1 MPATHPSHALTR
13 NPGVTLQTVTQAPP
27 GDGKASDKG
36 DPRMSLHRLLLVED
50 DIDMAAM
57 LAAYLQRQGLYV
69 TTAQDRAGALAA
81 LKAGRVDL
89 ILLDVSLGEDDGVA
103 LCAEIRAAQDVPII
117 MVSALSADHQRMAG
131 YQVGADDYIAKPF
144 NPDLLLARIRAVLRR
159 AGRAPSLTHRRRE
172 GVLRFQGWRYDAGRD
187 EVTAPGGWQVSLSA
201 RETALLRIFL
211 ANPQIP
217 LTREEIAAALDDDD
231 AAEGR
236 AIDVLVGRLRN
247 KTDPALIRTER
258 GTGYVLATQV
268 SADGTA

>member
-1 MPATHPSHALTR
+1 M
-13 NPGVTLQTVTQAPP
+13 G
-27 GDGKASDKG
+27 
-36 DPRMSLHRLLLVED
+36 LHRLLLVED
-50 DIDMAAM
+50 DADMATM

-69 TTAQDRAGALAA
+69 TLADSRASALAA

-89 ILLDVSLGEDDGVA
+89 ILLDVSLGDDDGVA

-159 AGRAPSLTHRRRE
+159 AGRAPSLSHRRRD
-172 GVLRFQGWRYDAGRD
+172 GALTFQGWRYDARRD
-187 EVTAPGGWQVSLSA
+187 EVTAPGGWQVSLSS
-201 RETALLRIFL
+201 RETKLLRVFL
-211 ANPQIP
+211 ANPLIP
-217 LTREEIAAALDDDD
+217 LTREEIAAALDDDE

-258 GTGYVLATQV
+258 GTGYVLTAEVT
-268 SADGTA
+268 ADEPA